1 MRSLTVVG
9 QTPEIHVPRSKVMRS
24 WIPEEIVGF
33 QYLCA
38 SQLSVVKLQ
47 TVDKLVQVAPS
58 VCLSENTHSRQQR

>member
-1 MRSLTVVG
+1 MCQEV
-9 QTPEIHVPRSKVMRS
+9 VMRS
-24 WIPEEIVGF
+24 WITEEIVGF